1 MLDLTASPEF
11 VAPLLLGAVL
21 RRNDSADGADGA
33 DGASNAVAVQI
44 TEVEA
49 YPGVG
54 DAASH
59 TAKGW
64 TPRCAT
70 MFGPP
75 GHLYVYASYGI
86 HRAGNIVCRPDG
98 IGAGVLL
105 RAGRVVEGMDVAR
118 ARRTQVRTRTSES
131 GVEELSTVVPAD
143 EALASGPGNLGAALG
158 LDLDLDGATLEVIG
172 AGGSDAGDDSAGESG
187 AGYGAFSGAPS
198 PLSPNSPTTATFS
211 LFPAAEPVECVR
223 GKRIGISKN
232 VDAPLRF
239 WIPGD
244 RTVTSPRSC
253 RSGAP
258 LQLPHRDYPGQ

>member
-21 RRNDSADGADGA
+21 RRNDSADGA

-172 AGGSDAGDDSAGESG
+172 AGGSDAGDDSAGEIG

-198 PLSPNSPTTATFS
+198 PLSPSSPTTATFS

-244 RTVTSPRSC
+244 RTVTSPRSR

-258 LQLPHRDYPGQ
+258 L